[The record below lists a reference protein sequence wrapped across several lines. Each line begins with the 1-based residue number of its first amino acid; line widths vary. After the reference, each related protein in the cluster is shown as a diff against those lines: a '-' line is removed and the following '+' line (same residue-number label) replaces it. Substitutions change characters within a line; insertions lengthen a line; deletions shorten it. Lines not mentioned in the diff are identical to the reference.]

1 MKQKEF
7 FFEKNFF
14 IFFEKR
20 DVQDEITLKF
30 ESERILFRK
39 ESFYFLWEM
48 RRSRRDNIEVCIKKN
63 YFSKRIFLLFF
74 YVEIFK
80 TRWYLKRKSLISFQ
94 DDSIHHHFIH
104 FKTTAFI
111 IILFI
116 SLIILI
122 FLIFFIFLI
131 FLIFLI
137 HLLLYNEL
145 CVVFDV

>member
-1 MKQKEF
+1 MNQRRF
-7 FFEKNFF
+7 FSEKSLF

-30 ESERILFRK
+30 ESKRILFRK
-39 ESFYFLWEM
+39 ESFYFLWKM
-48 RRSRRDNIEVCIKKN
+48 RRSRRDNTEVCIRKN
-63 YFSKRIFLLFF
+63 YFSKRIFLLSF

-80 TRWYLKRKSLISFQ
+80 TKWYLERKSLISSQ
-94 DDSIHHHFIH
+94 DDNIHHHFIH
-104 FKTTAFI
+104 LKTTAFI

-116 SLIILI
+116 SFIILI
-122 FLIFFIFLI
+122 FLIFLT

-137 HLLLYNEL
+137 HLLLYSEL